1 MSSVNIMVPDMVE
14 RVTFGIVLGLTLSE
28 VVLRRFNTFG
38 PALLPLLPLVDLTYQ
53 LVQVCML

>member
-1 MSSVNIMVPDMVE
+1 MVPDMVE
-14 RVTFGIVLGLTLSE
+14 RVTFRIVLGLTLSE

-38 PALLPLLPLVDLTYQ
+38 PTLLPLLPLVDLTYQ